1 MYVYMY
7 CMYVRKYTV
16 AILLYIS
23 YSPTGTGGSHTASIK
38 PAGNVPHQTAPSG
51 VEYAMTTKATTT
63 TKPQQQQQQQQPTE
77 EYAVVDKS
85 KKHAA
90 ATQGVSNMH

>member
-1 MYVYMY
+1 M
-7 CMYVRKYTV
+7 
-16 AILLYIS
+16 YIS

-38 PAGNVPHQTAPSG
+38 PAGNVPAPSGEGNVPHQTAASG
-51 VEYAMTTKATTT
+51 EEYAVATRGNA
-63 TKPQQQQQQQQPTE
+63 TKPQQPTE
-77 EYAVVDKS
+77 YAMVDKS